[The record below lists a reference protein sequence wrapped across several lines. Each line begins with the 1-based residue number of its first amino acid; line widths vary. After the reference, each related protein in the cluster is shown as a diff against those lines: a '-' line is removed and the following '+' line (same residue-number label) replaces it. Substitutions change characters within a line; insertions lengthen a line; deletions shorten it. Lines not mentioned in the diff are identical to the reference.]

1 MGVNASDDEMFS
13 NLCNNGMMDGAACK
27 ELVSVSAS
35 ASASVEARDCERD
48 CDRNRERER

>member
-27 ELVSVSAS
+27 ELVSAS
-35 ASASVEARDCERD
+35 VSVEARDCDCERD

>member
-27 ELVSVSAS
+27 ELVSVSVS
-35 ASASVEARDCERD
+35 ASAEARERD